1 MRVLIAALVLVATV
15 RAGGQQTG
23 PAAGATLFQQRC
35 ASCHNV
41 EGRAPSLAT
50 GVVAHGSEDAQIAQT
65 IRAGVPGT
73 QMPPFPAL
81 SADEIR
87 QLVTYIRS
95 LSAGSANLTPKRT
108 ADRTAGPAAAHT

>member
-41 EGRAPSLAT
+41 EGRAP
-50 GVVAHGSEDAQIAQT
+50 
-65 IRAGVPGT
+65 
-73 QMPPFPAL
+73 
-81 SADEIR
+81 
-87 QLVTYIRS
+87 
-95 LSAGSANLTPKRT
+95 
-108 ADRTAGPAAAHT
+108 